1 MTFNLIDKALIY
13 RSPLR
18 LLETLKSAAELS
30 HDLAWHHA
38 IRGHKYDDSG
48 AQDKDAYKR
57 GFESGNSHQSSSSI
71 ANTIPKISQPAALS
85 SPSAT
90 PSSSSPSNN
99 WLKVSEPPPIAP
111 NLKIRAT
118 PRQTSTYKPRNLNK
132 PLPELIP
139 FDRSPISGQPDD
151 MHPVG
156 QGFAD
161 EVVGQP
167 AYNIFKG
174 MNVDDILKEPRAEM
188 EEKGYQIGKYIDAG
202 AAGAVFHG
210 PLDPDG
216 MPTIFKFDN
225 GPYEAKLA
233 DAVMNAGLSGKNG
246 LSILPRYIKTEQTSS
261 KMPGSRLP
269 LFLIHR
275 EDIASLNNKEDKL
288 PALQRMFLDQFGR
301 KVINSISQ
309 DTRITLDRGSSTD
322 DKQSERG
329 SDWLNVAD
337 FPPSPGSLTRE
348 KVLERFDRGAEK
360 FYQEALG
367 MGGKIAEQWP
377 KMMGE
382 IRTLIEHGIIP
393 CDMHMGNWGIRLSTG
408 DIVMRDVGCNAVLSK

>member
-1 MTFNLIDKALIY
+1 MPFNIINESSLY

-18 LLETLKSAAELS
+18 LLEALEGEAKKSWDLGDVHAKRNQAYNDEL
-30 HDLAWHHA
+30 
-38 IRGHKYDDSG
+38 

-90 PSSSSPSNN
+90 SSSND

-111 NLKIRAT
+111 NLKISTT
-118 PRQTSTYKPRNLNK
+118 PRQTSTYKPRNPNK

-161 EVVGQP
+161 EVLGNP
-167 AYNIFKG
+167 AYNIFKSIKR
-174 MNVDDILKEPRAEM
+174 DDILKGPRAEM
-188 EEKGYQIGKYIDAG
+188 EKKGYQIGEYINAG
-202 AAGAVFHG
+202 AAGAVFEG
-210 PLDPDG
+210 PDEPDG
-216 MPTIFKFDN
+216 MPTVFKFDN

-233 DAVMNAGLSGKNG
+233 DAIINTGLSGRNG
-246 LSILPRYIKTEQTSS
+246 LSILPRFINTEQTSG

-275 EDIASLNNKEDKL
+275 EDIASLTNKEDKL
-288 PALQRMFLDQFGR
+288 PSIERSFLHDFGR
-301 KVINSISQ
+301 DVINTISE
-309 DTRITLDRGSSTD
+309 DTEISLDKESNASNN
-322 DKQSERG
+322 QSEKE
-329 SDWLNVAD
+329 SDWLNVPD
-337 FPPSPGSLTRE
+337 LPPIGGSLTRE
-348 KVLERFDRGAEK
+348 KALKRFDRGARK
-360 FYQEALG
+360 FHQRALEV
-367 MGGKIAEQWP
+367 GGKVAEQWP
-377 KMMGE
+377 RMVKE

-393 CDMHMGNWGIRLSTG
+393 CDMHGGNWGIRLNNG
-408 DIVMRDVGCNAVLSK
+408 DIVMRDVGCNAVLLK